1 MEKIEKIIEFE
12 IARINS
18 HLPRAR
24 RSLKE
29 LLEMKEAK
37 VTLRDGSEHYFK
49 REELKLLANLLD
61 EDEISK
67 LKLPI
72 VIEISTLERDKIMI
86 RGRVEVKVIKK
97 VLGLEEGYLEENVLK
112 LPRYYLAEIR
122 RKLPTT
128 TVHAFI
134 VEW

>member
-1 MEKIEKIIEFE
+1 MERVEKIIEFE

-18 HLPRAR
+18 HLPRR
-24 RSLKE
+24 RESL
-29 LLEMKEAK
+29 LRLISMDDPRIQ
-37 VTLRDGSEHYFK
+37 LRDGSYHYFK
-49 REELKLLANLLD
+49 RDELMFLRSILD
-61 EDEISK
+61 EEDAEK

-72 VIEISTLERDKIMI
+72 VLEISTVDRGSFIV
-86 RGRVEVKVIKK
+86 RGRVEVRVIKR
-97 VLGLEEGYLEENVLK
+97 VLGMEEGYEEGTVLR
-112 LPRYYLAEIR
+112 LPRYYLPRIR

>member
-1 MEKIEKIIEFE
+1 MERVERIIEFE

-18 HLPRAR
+18 HLPRSR
-24 RSLKE
+24 KSLRE
-29 LLEMKEAK
+29 LLSMDNPRIK
-37 VTLRDGSEHYFK
+37 LRDGSDHYFK
-49 REELKLLANLLD
+49 KGELEYLRSLLD
-61 EDEISK
+61 EEDTER

-72 VIEISTLERDKIMI
+72 VLEISTVD
-86 RGRVEVKVIKK
+86 RGHFIVRGKVEVKVIKR
-97 VLGLEEGYLEENVLK
+97 VLGFEEGYEEESILK
-112 LPRYYLAEIR
+112 LPRYYLSTVR